1 VYHQELST
9 KRLSSEDCLTDPS
22 DAIEPIAPEDA
33 RTRLDAAI
41 LAQLGEGWDD
51 PDDGWIVISSHDYMA
66 RLTKGR
72 ENIDFYVDLLG
83 NVEVKRSAISPAQ
96 DVGRLIAWMVLG
108 ASILLALAVARAA
121 GWL

>member
-1 VYHQELST
+1 
-9 KRLSSEDCLTDPS
+9 LTDPS
-22 DAIEPIAPEDA
+22 DAIEPIAPEAA
-33 RTRLDAAI
+33 RARLDAAI

-51 PDDGWIVISSHDYMA
+51 ADDGWIVISRHDYMA

-72 ENIDFYVDLLG
+72 ENVDFYVDLLG